1 MVEPSGKAIGPQWFS
16 AGGKFFLGA
25 DGHLGRDEMVRLLYG
40 GRASL
45 FIGIVAAIITTIL
58 AVFFGLLAGYYS
70 GFTDTIISRAMDVI
84 WAFPVVLLS
93 IALGIVL
100 AVGGLVIGPL
110 HLKSSSLWIP
120 TLIIGFV
127 YMPYMARPLRGEI
140 LALREKEF
148 IEAAVAQG
156 AGACRIMFVE
166 LMPNLISTIIVFFT
180 LNIANNML
188 LEAVLSYL
196 GAGVQPPSSSW
207 GTMISEGFEALYSQP
222 LLTIIP
228 GTAILLTVLSVNI
241 FGDGLRDAL
250 DPKSKVR
257 FEARAGHRRSR
268 RDRTGLSRCS
278 ASSSRRVLG
287 AIAVLF
293 AISVLVFLIFNVV
306 PATNPAAAD
315 RGQERDPAADQERR
329 KGMGLRQVPA
339 GAVLDADEADLHRQG
354 DVLLAGPH
362 QHRQADPRRHPR
374 DRILVYR
381 RGDHLARLRDPVRLL
396 IGGQGGRLAR
406 PRR

>member
-1 MVEPSGKAIGPQWFS
+1 LRFVSPESEKNDFEAVSPGGDAALEVGSGLDSDGSRVVDADGGDGRQSGGPWAIAWRRLRRNKFALFALFVFFLILAACLLAPVWADHVAHTGPNTTHTLEKLHEGSEVKEVVEPSGKAIGPQWFS

-40 GRASL
+40 GRTAR
-45 FIGIVAAIITTIL
+45 FIGLVAARITTFL
-58 AVFFGLLAGYYS
+58 AVVFGLLSGFYG
-70 GFTDTIISRAMDVI
+70 GFTDTVISRAMDVI
-84 WAFPVVLLS
+84 WAFPVVLLA
-93 IALGIVL
+93 IAIGIVL

-110 HLKSSSLWIP
+110 HVKSSSLWIP

-127 YMPYMARPLRGEI
+127 YTPYMARPLRGEV

-156 AGACRIMFVE
+156 AGAFRIMFIE
-166 LMPNLISTIIVFFT
+166 LLPNLISTIIVFFT

-257 FEARAGHRRSR
+257 FEARAGTS
-268 RDRTGLSRCS
+268 DPD
-278 ASSSRRVLG
+278 
-287 AIAVLF
+287 AI
-293 AISVLVFLIFNVV
+293 
-306 PATNPAAAD
+306 
-315 RGQERDPAADQERR
+315 
-329 KGMGLRQVPA
+329 
-339 GAVLDADEADLHRQG
+339 
-354 DVLLAGPH
+354 GP
-362 QHRQADPRRHPR
+362 
-374 DRILVYR
+374 V
-381 RGDHLARLRDPVRLL
+381 
-396 IGGQGGRLAR
+396 
-406 PRR
+406 

>member
-1 MVEPSGKAIGPQWFS
+1 VSPESEKQGTEAQVPTGTSASDAGSGIESDGARVVEADAGDGRQGGGPWAIAGRRLRRNKVALFSLAVFFIILICCLLAPVWANHVAHTGPNKTHTLEKLHEGSEVKEVVEPSGKAIGPQWFS

-45 FIGIVAAIITTIL
+45 FIGIVAALITTIL
-58 AVFFGLLAGYYS
+58 AVVCGLLAGFY
-70 GFTDTIISRAMDVI
+70 GGWTDTIISRAMDVI
-84 WAFPVVLLS
+84 WAFPVVLLA
-93 IALGIVL
+93 IAIGIVL
-100 AVGGLVIGPL
+100 AVGGLVIGPI
-110 HLKSSSLWIP
+110 HVKSSSLWIP

-127 YMPYMARPLRGEI
+127 YTPYMARPLRGEV

-156 AGACRIMFVE
+156 AGSLRIMFIE
-166 LMPNLISTIIVFFT
+166 LLPNLISTIIVFFT

-188 LEAVLSYL
+188 TEAVLSYL

-257 FEARAGHRRSR
+257 FEARAGTS
-268 RDRTGLSRCS
+268 DPD
-278 ASSSRRVLG
+278 
-287 AIAVLF
+287 AI
-293 AISVLVFLIFNVV
+293 
-306 PATNPAAAD
+306 
-315 RGQERDPAADQERR
+315 
-329 KGMGLRQVPA
+329 
-339 GAVLDADEADLHRQG
+339 
-354 DVLLAGPH
+354 GP
-362 QHRQADPRRHPR
+362 
-374 DRILVYR
+374 V
-381 RGDHLARLRDPVRLL
+381 
-396 IGGQGGRLAR
+396 
-406 PRR
+406 

>member
-1 MVEPSGKAIGPQWFS
+1 MEAVPGDPGAASSGTVTGDPELTAEVEGETGGDGRQGGPWALAWRRLRRNKFALFALGVFLLIVICCLLAPVWANQVAHTGPNTTHTLEKLHEGGEVKEVVEPSGKALGPQFFS

-40 GRASL
+40 GRSSL

-58 AVFFGLLAGYYS
+58 AVTLALLAGFY
-70 GFTDTIISRAMDVI
+70 GGWTDTTISRIMDVI
-84 WAFPVVLLS
+84 WAFPVVLLA
-93 IALGIVL
+93 IALGIAL
-100 AVGGLVIGPL
+100 AVGGLEVGPI

-127 YMPYMARPLRGEI
+127 YTPYMARPLRGEI

-156 AGACRIMFVE
+156 AGPGRIMFLE
-166 LMPNLISTIIVFFT
+166 ILPNLMSTIIVFFT

-222 LLTIIP
+222 ILTIIP
-228 GTAILLTVLSVNI
+228 GTAILLTVLSVNV

-257 FEARAGHRRSR
+257 FEARSG
-268 RDRTGLSRCS
+268 
-278 ASSSRRVLG
+278 SSDPD
-287 AIAVLF
+287 AI
-293 AISVLVFLIFNVV
+293 
-306 PATNPAAAD
+306 
-315 RGQERDPAADQERR
+315 
-329 KGMGLRQVPA
+329 
-339 GAVLDADEADLHRQG
+339 
-354 DVLLAGPH
+354 GP
-362 QHRQADPRRHPR
+362 
-374 DRILVYR
+374 V
-381 RGDHLARLRDPVRLL
+381 
-396 IGGQGGRLAR
+396 
-406 PRR
+406 

>member
-1 MVEPSGKAIGPQWFS
+1 VSPDSEKSGAEAVPGDGAASRGTVTGDPELVAEIEGGEGGDGQRGGPWAIAWRRLRRNKFALFALGVFLLIIICCLLAPVWADNVAHTGPNTTHTLEKLHEGSEVKEVVEPSGKSIGPQWFA

-40 GRASL
+40 GRSSL

-58 AVFFGLLAGYYS
+58 AIVFALLS
-70 GFTDTIISRAMDVI
+70 GFYGGWTDTVISRFMDVI

-93 IALGIVL
+93 LALGIVL
-100 AVGGLVIGPL
+100 AVGGLQIGPL
-110 HLKSSSLWIP
+110 HLKGSSLWIP

-127 YMPYMARPLRGEI
+127 YTPYMARPLRGEI

-148 IEAAVAQG
+148 IEAATAQG
-156 AGACRIMFVE
+156 AGPARIMFLE
-166 LMPNLISTIIVFFT
+166 ILPNLMSTIIVFFT

-207 GTMISEGFEALYSQP
+207 GTMISEGFTALYSQP

-228 GTAILLTVLSVNI
+228 GTAILLTVLSVNV

-257 FEARAGHRRSR
+257 FEARAGTA
-268 RDRTGLSRCS
+268 DTE
-278 ASSSRRVLG
+278 
-287 AIAVLF
+287 AI
-293 AISVLVFLIFNVV
+293 
-306 PATNPAAAD
+306 
-315 RGQERDPAADQERR
+315 
-329 KGMGLRQVPA
+329 
-339 GAVLDADEADLHRQG
+339 
-354 DVLLAGPH
+354 GP
-362 QHRQADPRRHPR
+362 
-374 DRILVYR
+374 V
-381 RGDHLARLRDPVRLL
+381 
-396 IGGQGGRLAR
+396 
-406 PRR
+406 

>member
-1 MVEPSGKAIGPQWFS
+1 MSPDSEKPGAEAVPDPGAASPGTVTGDPELVAEVEGETGGDGRQGGPWAIAWRRLRRNKFALFSLGVFLLIVICCLLAPVWANDVAHTGPNQTHTLEKIHEGGEVKEVVEPSGKAIGPQFFD

-40 GRASL
+40 GRSSL

-58 AVFFGLLAGYYS
+58 AVVFGLLSGFYG
-70 GFTDTIISRAMDVI
+70 GFTDTVISRVMDVI

-93 IALGIVL
+93 LALGIVL

-127 YMPYMARPLRGEI
+127 YTPYMARPLRGEI
-140 LALREKEF
+140 FALREKEF

-156 AGACRIMFVE
+156 ASSTRIMFLE
-166 LMPNLISTIIVFFT
+166 ILPNLMSTIIVFFT

-222 LLTIIP
+222 ILTIIP
-228 GTAILLTVLSVNI
+228 GTAILLTVLSVNV

-257 FEARAGHRRSR
+257 FEARAG
-268 RDRTGLSRCS
+268 T
-278 ASSSRRVLG
+278 
-287 AIAVLF
+287 
-293 AISVLVFLIFNVV
+293 
-306 PATNPAAAD
+306 
-315 RGQERDPAADQERR
+315 
-329 KGMGLRQVPA
+329 
-339 GAVLDADEADLHRQG
+339 
-354 DVLLAGPH
+354 
-362 QHRQADPRRHPR
+362 ADP
-374 DRILVYR
+374 DAI
-381 RGDHLARLRDPVRLL
+381 GPV
-396 IGGQGGRLAR
+396 
-406 PRR
+406 

>member
-1 MVEPSGKAIGPQWFS
+1 VVPGGAAASEADLGFDSEGVRVVEADGGDGRQTGGPWVIAWRRLRRNKFALFALFVFFLILICCLLAPVWADHVAHTGPNTTHTLEKLHEGGEVKEVVEPSGKAIGPQWFS

-40 GRASL
+40 GRSSL
-45 FIGIVAAIITTIL
+45 FIGIVAAIITTVL
-58 AVFFGLLAGYYS
+58 AVVFGLLAGFYG
-70 GFTDTIISRAMDVI
+70 GFTDTVISRVMDVI
-84 WAFPVVLLS
+84 WAFPVVLLA
-93 IALGIVL
+93 IAIGIVL
-100 AVGGLVIGPL
+100 AVGGLEIGPI
-110 HLKSSSLWIP
+110 HVKSSSLWIP

-127 YMPYMARPLRGEI
+127 YTPYMARPLRGEV

-156 AGACRIMFVE
+156 AGAFRIMFIE
-166 LMPNLISTIIVFFT
+166 LLPNLISTIIVFFT

-257 FEARAGHRRSR
+257 FEARAGTTEP
-268 RDRTGLSRCS
+268 D
-278 ASSSRRVLG
+278 
-287 AIAVLF
+287 AI
-293 AISVLVFLIFNVV
+293 
-306 PATNPAAAD
+306 
-315 RGQERDPAADQERR
+315 
-329 KGMGLRQVPA
+329 
-339 GAVLDADEADLHRQG
+339 
-354 DVLLAGPH
+354 GP
-362 QHRQADPRRHPR
+362 
-374 DRILVYR
+374 V
-381 RGDHLARLRDPVRLL
+381 
-396 IGGQGGRLAR
+396 
-406 PRR
+406 

>member
-1 MVEPSGKAIGPQWFS
+1 MSPDSEKPGNEAVPSPGAASRGTVTGDPELVAEVEGEAAGDGQRGGPWAIAWRRLRRNKFALFALAVFLLILICCALAPVWANHVAHTGPNTTHTLEKLHEGNEVKEVVEPSGKSIGPQWFA

-45 FIGIVAAIITTIL
+45 FIGIVAAIITTL
-58 AVFFGLLAGYYS
+58 LSVVFALLAGFYG
-70 GFTDTIISRAMDVI
+70 GFTDTVISRVMDVI

-93 IALGIVL
+93 LALGIVL
-100 AVGGLVIGPL
+100 AVGGLVIGPI
-110 HLKSSSLWIP
+110 HVKSSSLWIP

-127 YMPYMARPLRGEI
+127 YTPYMARPLRGEI

-156 AGACRIMFVE
+156 AGPTRIMFLE
-166 LMPNLISTIIVFFT
+166 ILPNLMSTIIVFFT

-207 GTMISEGFEALYSQP
+207 GTMISEGFQALYSQP

-228 GTAILLTVLSVNI
+228 GTAILLTVLSVNV

-257 FEARAGHRRSR
+257 FEARSGTA
-268 RDRTGLSRCS
+268 DTE
-278 ASSSRRVLG
+278 
-287 AIAVLF
+287 AI
-293 AISVLVFLIFNVV
+293 
-306 PATNPAAAD
+306 
-315 RGQERDPAADQERR
+315 
-329 KGMGLRQVPA
+329 
-339 GAVLDADEADLHRQG
+339 
-354 DVLLAGPH
+354 GP
-362 QHRQADPRRHPR
+362 
-374 DRILVYR
+374 V
-381 RGDHLARLRDPVRLL
+381 
-396 IGGQGGRLAR
+396 
-406 PRR
+406 